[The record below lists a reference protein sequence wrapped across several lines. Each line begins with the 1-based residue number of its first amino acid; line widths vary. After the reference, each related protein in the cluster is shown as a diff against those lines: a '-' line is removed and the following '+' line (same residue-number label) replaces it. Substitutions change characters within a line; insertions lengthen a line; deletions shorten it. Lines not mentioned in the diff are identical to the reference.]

1 MSVIFHIAT
10 QQHWERA
17 SRAGVYTTASLR
29 EDGFIHGATATQHAT
44 VANKLFAGRA
54 DLVLLL
60 IDTDTLSSEIRF
72 ERSDTDNEAFPH
84 VYGPVDL
91 DAIFEATP
99 YRPGPDGRFHP
110 HEEASGFAAHG
121 AATLQETA
129 RRVLRVMAGFPGA
142 WWVAGGWALDLFLG
156 HKTRPHADVELSVLA
171 ADQWALFGHLRGWDL
186 RLAAPGSS
194 LPAWDGSWIQP
205 PFHQVWARRGPV
217 PGCPAGPD
225 EFAADPDH
233 ARVSAG
239 AEHHRSLGVPAPPGR
254 HPAAGPGRDHHR
266 RGRGGGAS
274 GDRAVV
280 QGQGTAVQ
288 GPAGLRPRAPL
299 PGWDR
304 TSVAEGGAGAGASR
318 ARLAWSA
325 VNHRHGIGG
334 RVEPLATE
342 VICDYDFH
350 LPPCRGPSLHP
361 VDARFT
367 RLGRGG

>member
-29 EDGFIHGATATQHAT
+29 EDGFIHCATATQHAT
-44 VANKLFAGRA
+44 VANKRFAGRA

-72 ERSDTDNEAFPH
+72 ERSDTDSEALPH

-91 DAIFEATP
+91 DASFEATS

-171 ADQWALFGHLRGWDL
+171 ADQRALFGHLRGWDL

-194 LPAWDGSWIQP
+194 LLAWDGSWIQP

-217 PGCPAGPD
+217 PGCPAAPD
-225 EFAADPDH
+225 EFAADPTMLGFLLEQSTTG
-233 ARVSAG
+233 RWGCTG
-239 AEHHRSLGVPAPPGR
+239 ATRPSPGR
-254 HPAAGPGRDHHR
+254 WPGSGPSPPRAWRSCVR
-266 RGRGGGAS
+266 RSRCCS
-274 GDRAVV
+274 
-280 QGQGTAVQ
+280 
-288 GPAGLRPRAPL
+288 RPR
-299 PGWDR
+299 DR
-304 TSVAEGGAGAGASR
+304 GSRISGTSTACSPTWMGPHE
-318 ARLAWSA
+318 
-325 VNHRHGIGG
+325 
-334 RVEPLATE
+334 
-342 VICDYDFH
+342 
-350 LPPCRGPSLHP
+350 RG
-361 VDARFT
+361 
-367 RLGRGG
+367 

>member
-1 MSVIFHIAT
+1 MCVPSQPHAPLAIRAPGDRSGAWGHPKDHREPPVVSRSVVVA
-10 QQHWERA
+10 A
-17 SRAGVYTTASLR
+17 S
-29 EDGFIHGATATQHAT
+29 
-44 VANKLFAGRA
+44 AGRA

-72 ERSDTDNEAFPH
+72 EQSDTASEAFPH

-91 DAIFEATP
+91 DASFEATS

-110 HEEASGFAAHG
+110 HEEASGFDAHG

-194 LPAWDGSWIQP
+194 LPAWDGSRIQP

-266 RGRGGGAS
+266 RGRGGRASGSTPGATRPSPSAQWQARGLGPTAKGGTVRVRQVMMWQMRSGGHRSGSRVVARSASSPMRIVNSSLDLPVWGKVYGAS
-274 GDRAVV
+274 STWAVAL
-280 QGQGTAVQ
+280 QRH
-288 GPAGLRPRAPL
+288 LAP
-299 PGWDR
+299 
-304 TSVAEGGAGAGASR
+304 
-318 ARLAWSA
+318 
-325 VNHRHGIGG
+325 
-334 RVEPLATE
+334 
-342 VICDYDFH
+342 
-350 LPPCRGPSLHP
+350 
-361 VDARFT
+361 T
-367 RLGRGG
+367 RK